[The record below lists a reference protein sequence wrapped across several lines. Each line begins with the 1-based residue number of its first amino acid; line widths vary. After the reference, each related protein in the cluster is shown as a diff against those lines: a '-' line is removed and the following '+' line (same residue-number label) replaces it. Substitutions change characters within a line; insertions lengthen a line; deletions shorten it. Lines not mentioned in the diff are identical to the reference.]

1 MKRTTNTLLARS
13 FFTALFA
20 LCAHLAPAQNWNIL
34 GNAGTNPSVHF
45 VGTTDNQPLS
55 FRVNNQPAGQ
65 INPLVFNTS
74 FGHWANGSVTT
85 GQGNTAFGYS
95 VLRSNTTGSA
105 NSAFG
110 VNALYSNTTGYWNT
124 AFGSGAMTFNS
135 TGHDN
140 VGIGVNSL
148 FYNTTGNNNAALGS
162 YALLSNTSGSNN
174 VALGHHAL
182 ELNTAGF
189 ENTAIGAFALAK
201 SNSVWNT
208 AVGHNAL
215 GNSTVA
221 SANTAVG
228 DLALVAN
235 INGSTN
241 TAIGEDALRRNTTG
255 AGNTALGENALNYNV
270 TGSNNTGLGRGTSI
284 VNHGN
289 ATAIGYL
296 AAATASNKIRL
307 GNTSITSLES
317 QVNLSVTSDGR
328 FKKNFRDDV
337 GGLDFILRLHPVTY
351 NYDAQALNECYGIP
365 ARLRADAAEGGK
377 DQGVEKELAA
387 LEASA
392 RAASLVRHTGFVAQE
407 VEEAAAECGFDF
419 TGVVKPQNEH
429 DPYALRY
436 AEFTVPL
443 VKAVQE
449 QHAIVEAQSRQ
460 IADLQAVVN
469 KMLAAASESRSAQN
483 PIALSQMALAPNPTQ
498 GRSNLEITLREAA
511 EVYISV
517 FDAAGKIAAAQ
528 SLGTCPRGSSHHA
541 LDLQKLPSGTYF
553 VQAILDG
560 QPVAKQILKQ

>member
-1 MKRTTNTLLARS
+1 MKRTTNSSLARG
-13 FFTALFA
+13 FFAALFA
-20 LCAHLAPAQNWNIL
+20 LCAHAAQGQNWNLL
-34 GNAGTNPSVHF
+34 GNGGTSPAIHF

-65 INPLVFNTS
+65 INPLTSNTS
-74 FGHWANGSVTT
+74 FGQFSNNAAGIGQNNSSFGAHSLQTNTT
-85 GQGNTAFGYS
+85 GQKNTALGCDA
-95 VLRSNTTGSA
+95 LR
-105 NSAFG
+105 
-110 VNALYSNTTGYWNT
+110 
-124 AFGSGAMTFNS
+124 
-135 TGHDN
+135 
-140 VGIGVNSL
+140 
-148 FYNTTGNNNAALGS
+148 
-162 YALLSNTSGSNN
+162 
-174 VALGHHAL
+174 
-182 ELNTAGF
+182 LNTGGA
-189 ENTAIGAFALAK
+189 ENTAVGAFALAK
-201 SNSVWNT
+201 SNSLWNT

-215 GNSTVA
+215 GNNTVA

-235 INGSTN
+235 ISGSTN

-255 AGNTALGENALNYNV
+255 AGNTALGENALNFNI
-270 TGSNNTGLGRGTSI
+270 TGSNNTGIGRATAI

-296 AAATASNKIRL
+296 ATTTASNKIRL

-328 FKKNFRDDV
+328 FKKNFREDV
-337 GGLDFILRLHPVTY
+337 GGLDFILRLRPVTY
-351 NYDAQALNECYGIP
+351 NYDALALNEHYGIP
-365 ARLRADAAEGGK
+365 ARLRADAAESGK

-392 RAASLVRHTGFVAQE
+392 REASLVRHTGFVAQE

-429 DPYALRY
+429 DHYALRY

-449 QHAIVEAQSRQ
+449 QQALIEAQSRQ
-460 IADLQAVVN
+460 IADLQQIVHR
-469 KMLAAASESRSAQN
+469 MLATAGEPRGAQASPASGQVT
-483 PIALSQMALAPNPTQ
+483 LAPNPTKGQ
-498 GRSNLEITLREAA
+498 ATLEMTLREAA
-511 EVYISV
+511 EMYISI
-517 FDAAGKIAAAQ
+517 FDAAGKIVAAQ
-528 SLGTCPRGSSHHA
+528 SLGLCPQGRSSHT

-560 QPVAKQILKQ
+560 EPMVQRILKQ